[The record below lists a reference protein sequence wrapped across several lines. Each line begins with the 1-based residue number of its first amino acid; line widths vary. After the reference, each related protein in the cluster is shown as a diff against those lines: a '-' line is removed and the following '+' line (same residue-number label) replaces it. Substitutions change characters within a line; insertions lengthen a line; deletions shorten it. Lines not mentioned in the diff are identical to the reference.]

1 MTGYGRDSRSV
12 GPLTFTVEMKS
23 VNHRYAEV
31 VCRLPREWNHL
42 EDRLR
47 KLAASRIGRGRVDVT
62 VAVDRTGETPRQAEV
77 DWALAAAYAD
87 AANRLKERFALAESG
102 LTAWELLK
110 APGVFSVR
118 EDELP
123 DSADDELLACAAGA
137 LERLAAMREAEGRF
151 LEADARAKLAAVE
164 ERVERIRELA
174 PNVAA
179 EVRERLRERIEQL
192 TGGNAPVDEA
202 RLAAEVA
209 YFAERSAIDEELTRL
224 ASHAKQFAAL
234 LDANEPVGRKLDFLL
249 QEMNREAN
257 TIGSKANHAGVSALV
272 VEVKAELEKLREQ
285 TQNIE

>member
-1 MTGYGRDSRSV
+1 
-12 GPLTFTVEMKS
+12 MKS

-31 VCRLPREWNHL
+31 VFRLPREWNHL
-42 EDRLR
+42 EDKLR
-47 KLAASRIGRGRVDVT
+47 KLVVSRIGRGRVDVA
-62 VAVDRTGETPRQAEV
+62 VAVDRTGETPRQAAV
-77 DWALAAAYAD
+77 DWEIAAAYAE
-87 AANRLKERFALAESG
+87 AANRLKERFGLAESG

-123 DSADDELLACAAGA
+123 EGADDELLACAASA
-137 LERLAAMREAEGRF
+137 LERLAAMREAEGQF
-151 LEADARAKLAAVE
+151 LAADARAKLAAIE
-164 ERVERIRELA
+164 ERVARIQGLSA
-174 PNVAA
+174 GVTGDY
-179 EVRERLRERIEQL
+179 RERLRERIAQL
-192 TGGNAPVDEA
+192 TGGSVPVDEA

-234 LDANEPVGRKLDFLL
+234 LGADEPVGRKLDFLL

-257 TIGSKANHAGVSALV
+257 TIGSKANHADVSALV